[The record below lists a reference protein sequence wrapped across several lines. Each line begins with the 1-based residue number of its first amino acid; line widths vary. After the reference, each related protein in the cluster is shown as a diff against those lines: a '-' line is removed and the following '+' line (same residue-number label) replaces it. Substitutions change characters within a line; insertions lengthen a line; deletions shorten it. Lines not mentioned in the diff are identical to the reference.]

1 MFSSR
6 QEEGGSDAKTWQP
19 DVAPEKVN
27 VQYDKWKKAV
37 SLTFGL
43 ADLGDPRQD
52 VDSAVGIMASTGS
65 IDAKFDFVCE
75 VSYDSHGSLQFGDVL
90 CACC

>member
-6 QEEGGSDAKTWQP
+6 QEGGSDAKTWQP

-43 ADLGDPRQD
+43 ADLGEPDQAPTP
-52 VDSAVGIMASTGS
+52 VA
-65 IDAKFDFVCE
+65 
-75 VSYDSHGSLQFGDVL
+75 
-90 CACC
+90 